1 MNTSFT
7 LHNIDFEWD
16 IDKAGINQRKHKIS
30 FEKSC
35 EVFFDPF
42 IRIVDSS
49 ENGEARDAAIGYT
62 EDSQMLFVV
71 HVIRQENTIRIIS
84 ARPATK
90 AERKDYENF

>member
-1 MNTSFT
+1 MDTNFT
-7 LHNIDFEWD
+7 LYDVEFKWD
-16 IDKAGINQRKHKIS
+16 LDKAGINLGRHKIS
-30 FEKSC
+30 FEKAC

-42 IRIVDSS
+42 LRVVDASD
-49 ENGEARDAAIGYT
+49 NGEARDAAIGYT

-71 HVIRQENTIRIIS
+71 HVIRDGNTIRIIS